1 MQKINM
7 SELKVYEIKKKSS
20 AVLVVI
26 LRTLF
31 FIGMSYILLN
41 PILIMLSRSF
51 RSSQDMLNPTVIWI
65 PQNFTIDNFKVA
77 IEITDFWNTA
87 WLTGRIAIIST
98 ICTLVITA
106 VTGYALARYKL
117 KISKILIAFV
127 VLTIVIPPQTY
138 LIPIFFQFNNFDY
151 FGVGSLIGL
160 FTGTPITANLTMSES
175 SYYLLSI
182 MGLGIRSGLFILI
195 FFQFFKQMPKELEN
209 AARIDGCGEIKT
221 FVRVMLPNA
230 TSPFIVISMLSFI
243 WYWND
248 TFYSNILMRNQMM
261 LANKVAN
268 IQELI
273 RLSFSGQA
281 RGDGATETV
290 IIFAAALL
298 FIIPP
303 LIIYLFAQRFFMESV
318 ERTGIVG

>member
-1 MQKINM
+1 MQKINISDLKM
-7 SELKVYEIKKKSS
+7 YELKKKSS
-20 AVLVVI
+20 QIMMVA

-98 ICTLVITA
+98 ICTLIITA

-230 TSPFIVISMLSFI
+230 TSPFIVISSTKNCITKESTSINLSSI
-243 WYWND
+243 
-248 TFYSNILMRNQMM
+248 SPEAIESSILCT
-261 LANKVAN
+261 
-268 IQELI
+268 I
-273 RLSFSGQA
+273 
-281 RGDGATETV
+281 
-290 IIFAAALL
+290 
-298 FIIPP
+298 
-303 LIIYLFAQRFFMESV
+303 
-318 ERTGIVG
+318 

>member
-7 SELKVYEIKKKSS
+7 SELKMYEIKKKSS

-31 FIGMSYILLN
+31 FIGMS
-41 PILIMLSRSF
+41 SF

-65 PQNFTIDNFKVA
+65 PQNVTLDNFKVA
-77 IEITDFWNTA
+77 VEITDFWNTA

-98 ICTLVITA
+98 LCTLIITA
-106 VTGYALARYKL
+106 VTGYALARYRL

-138 LIPIFFQFNNFDY
+138 LIPIFFQFNSFDC

-230 TSPFIVISMLSFI
+230 VSPFIVVSMLSFI

-281 RGDGATETV
+281 RGDGAAETV

-303 LIIYLFAQRFFMESV
+303 LIIYLIAQRFFMESV

>member
-1 MQKINM
+1 MQKINISDLKM
-7 SELKVYEIKKKSS
+7 YELKKKSS
-20 AVLVVI
+20 QIMMVV

-65 PQNFTIDNFKVA
+65 PQNFTTDNFKVA

-106 VTGYALARYKL
+106 ITGYALARYKL

-221 FVRVMLPNA
+221 FVSVMLPNA

-303 LIIYLFAQRFFMESV
+303 LIIYLIAQRFFMESV

>member
-1 MQKINM
+1 MQKINISDLKM
-7 SELKVYEIKKKSS
+7 YELKKKSS
-20 AVLVVI
+20 QIMMVV

-221 FVRVMLPNA
+221 FVSVMLPNA

-281 RGDGATETV
+281 RGDGAAETV

-303 LIIYLFAQRFFMESV
+303 LIIYLIAQRFFMESV